1 VGSWTT
7 FIGIILALYA
17 AFCIYRGRIDVS
29 NENDRSSVWISRS
42 EKPVKFWIYII
53 VILALAAALG
63 FNVFNF

>member
-1 VGSWTT
+1 MSNWSTIV
-7 FIGIILALYA
+7 GIILALYA
-17 AFCIYRGRIDVS
+17 AFCIYRGRIDIS
-29 NENDRSSVWISRS
+29 SENDRSSTWISRS